1 MPIFITYFTHGITTD
16 NEKRIASGWASAP
29 LSKAGEAQSAELKE
43 KIKDKKFEVVFCS
56 DIKQSAE
63 TAKLCFADRV
73 AVIEDKRLRE
83 CNYGKFNGQS
93 ETVVEPLQMQ
103 YIKER
108 FPEGECYEDVKER
121 IIDFLKFVKENHDGA
136 NIAVVSHQAPQLA
149 LEVLVKG
156 KTWKRPLPTIGANK
170 KRGSPAGNISS
181 NRV

>member
-1 MPIFITYFTHGITTD
+1 MPIFITYFTHGLTTD
-16 NEKRIASGWASAP
+16 NEKQIASGWASAP

-63 TAKLCFADRV
+63 TAKLCFSDRV

-149 LEVLVKG
+149 LDVLVKG
-156 KTWKRPLPTIGANK
+156 KTWEKAFADDWRKQKAWQPGWDYFLE
-170 KRGSPAGNISS
+170 
-181 NRV
+181 

>member
-1 MPIFITYFTHGITTD
+1 MPIFITYFTHAITTD
-16 NEKRIASGWASAP
+16 NEKRIASGWGNAP

-56 DIKQSAE
+56 DLKQSAE
-63 TAKLCFADRV
+63 TARLCFADRV

-83 CNYGKFNGQS
+83 CNYGKYSGQS

-121 IIDFLKFVKENHDGA
+121 IIDFLKFIKENHDGA
-136 NIAVVSHQAPQLA
+136 SIAIVSHQAPQLA

-156 KTWKRPLPTIGANK
+156 KTWEKAFADDWRKQKAWQPGWDYFLE
-170 KRGSPAGNISS
+170 
-181 NRV
+181 